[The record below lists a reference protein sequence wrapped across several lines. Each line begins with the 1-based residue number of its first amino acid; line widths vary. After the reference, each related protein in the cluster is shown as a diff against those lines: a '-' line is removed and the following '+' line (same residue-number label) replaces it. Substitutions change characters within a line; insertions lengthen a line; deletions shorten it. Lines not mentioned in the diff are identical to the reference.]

1 MSYSKVDFK
10 RYDEH
15 QKRVTLLSKLHE
27 TFVYSNDTSLASYQ
41 AAVEAVRRA
50 AEAKNAQIERLNK
63 SSDDYNAAVANMEK
77 QLSNLRTLIGINKGK
92 NSDEYVFAGGV
103 RQSEVIAQAQQTRK
117 QNEAAQKAKDNLF
130 KTD

>member
-1 MSYSKVDFK
+1 MSYLKVDLK
-10 RYDEH
+10 VYNDH
-15 QKRVTLLSKLHE
+15 KKRVTLLAKLHDP
-27 TFVYSNDTSLASYQ
+27 FAYSQETSLAHYE
-41 AAVEAVRRA
+41 AAVESIRRT
-50 AEAKNAQIERLNK
+50 AEAKNAQVDLLNK
-63 SSDDYNAAVANMEK
+63 ATEDYNAAIAKAEK
-77 QLSNLRTLIGINKGK
+77 QLSNLRTLIGVDKGK